1 MRSIVNFLT
10 DDSGADIVEYALLAG
25 LISLA
30 AVATLTDVGT
40 SIKGIYRRISDELV
54 KAPGGALPAAGGGG

>member
-1 MRSIVNFLT
+1 MKSIVNFIA
-10 DDSGADIVEYALLAG
+10 DESGADIIEYALLAG

-40 SIKGIYRRISDELV
+40 SIKGIYGRIKTELAA
-54 KAPGGALPAAGGGG
+54 APGGTAAGA